1 MKLSILISTHGTEEW
16 RRLALRRAVPS
27 AENQGAHEVLV
38 LHEPKATLAEVR
50 NANAEQATGDY
61 LLYLDGDDEL
71 DPGFVNAIT
80 RAEAEITPAVVPLLT
95 PSVSYVRGMTR
106 KQPKIWPEM
115 DIRNGNWM
123 IIGTVVPR
131 TVAIAIGGFRE
142 YGWSEDWAFWAM
154 CMEAGATPVK
164 VPDAIYIAH
173 VNHKSR
179 NRSKSRQEVLFW
191 HQRIGAD
198 IWERIYESPT
208 AEEDA
213 KHALLTGHVRRLD

>member
-1 MKLSILISTHGTEEW
+1 VKLSILISTHGSEEW

-27 AENQGAHEVLV
+27 AENQGSHEVLV

-50 NANAEQATGDY
+50 NANAEQATGDF

-71 DPGFVNAIT
+71 DPGFVEAISQAH
-80 RAEAEITPAVVPLLT
+80 AELPPAVVPLLT

-106 KQPKIWPEM
+106 KQPKIWPEI

-131 TVAIAIGGFRE
+131 DLVLSFGGFRE
-142 YGWSEDWAFWAM
+142 YGWSEDWGFWAM

-164 VPDAIYIAH
+164 VPEAIYVAH

-179 NRSKSRQEVLFW
+179 NRSRSRQEVLFW
-191 HQRIGAD
+191 HQAIGHD
-198 IWERIYESPT
+198 VWPHIYERPT
-208 AEEDA
+208 DEEVSRS
-213 KHALLTGHVRRLD
+213 ALLTGHVRRLD